1 MKLELERGIKME
13 KILKRSEV
21 DINQTWDLTTI
32 FKNDEAW
39 EVEFEKV
46 SKEMEEISKYEE
58 SMT

>member
-1 MKLELERGIKME
+1 ME